1 MSECQTCEK
10 LVVRDTQNNFQN
22 DSSLF
27 SQISNQLGEL
37 IVDYKTSSTD
47 STWALNKNLSI
58 DTIRTFLE
66 RGYIIRESI
75 TKNGIVIGSDGLLH
89 FVVTLEQTEIPVD
102 DSIVSPVN
110 DNNNKNQCEWW
121 DLMCQAVVVGETV
134 TTTIDDSIKGTQD
147 AIDKKIAELTAQ
159 FNLSIQQAQDAAAA
173 AVAAANQAAADGI
186 AAATK
191 AATEAAAA
199 AAAAA
204 VGGIAAGA
212 KDLQKKLLIGGGI
225 AIAVIGVL
233 IVVTRK

>member
-1 MSECQTCEK
+1 MNECQTCEK
-10 LVVRDTQNNFQN
+10 LVVRDNQFDIPMNFQVN
-22 DSSLF
+22 GLF
-27 SQISNQLGEL
+27 SQIIGQL
-37 IVDYKTSSTD
+37 IVDYKTSSSDT
-47 STWALNKNLSI
+47 TWAFNKNLST
-58 DTIRTFLE
+58 DTIKTFLQ

-75 TKNGIVIGSDGLLH
+75 TKNGIVLGNDGLLH
-89 FVVTLEQTEIPVD
+89 FVITLEQTEIPE
-102 DSIVSPVN
+102 DSIVSPE
-110 DNNNKNQCEWW
+110 NNNNNTNQCEWW
-121 DLMCQAVVVGETV
+121 DLMCNVVTVGGNI

-233 IVVTRK
+233 IVATRK